1 MKTKYAKSSC
11 CSVKIYRFGK
21 KRRQCS
27 SCKRTWTIRPKKR
40 GRPIVTISQN
50 VLNQIFLEKYTLLL
64 LAKRRPGVGILNFRH
79 RFRQALYCFVS
90 RPSSQKIPSGILTLL
105 ADGLWFNFHNKP
117 WVLYLTALKSS
128 SGKTAIFLDP
138 VLLPGKEGATKWKKV
153 FEAIP
158 REPRERIKA
167 VVVDNLQG
175 MKLIAKREDW
185 ILQLCHFHLILKL
198 QIQRGRKRRAL
209 KGGNIREKI
218 YQTICQALET
228 PNKAHLELLLMRLT
242 RLTKTSCGTPRIK
255 AVVREFLS
263 SIKYYRAYKTHSELN
278 LPTTTN
284 TVEAM
289 CGILRNLLRR
299 NRCASNP
306 KSLLQWTTASIRLRH
321 TLTCNGRYFQ
331 QN

>member
-1 MKTKYAKSSC
+1 MKTKYAKSPC
-11 CSVKIYRFGK
+11 CRTKIYRFGK

-27 SCKRTWTIRPKKR
+27 CCKRTWTIRPKKR
-40 GRPIVTISQN
+40 GRPIERVSPN

-79 RFRQALYCFVS
+79 RFRQELYRFVAH
-90 RPSSQKIPSGILTLL
+90 SSPQKMPSGGLTLL
-105 ADGLWFNFHNKP
+105 ADGLWFHFHKKP
-117 WVLYLTALKSS
+117 WILYLTALKSS

-138 VLLPGKEGATKWKKV
+138 ILLPGKEGATRWKQV

-158 REPRERIKA
+158 MEPRARIRA
-167 VVVDNLQG
+167 IVVDNLQG
-175 MKLIAKREDW
+175 MKLIAKQEGW

-198 QIQRGRKRRAL
+198 QIQRGRERRAL
-209 KGGNIREKI
+209 KGGGVREKI

-228 PNKAHLELLLMRLT
+228 PNEEHLNVLLMRLI
-242 RLTKTSCGTPRIK
+242 RLTQTSCGTPRIK
-255 AVVREFLS
+255 AVVREFLN
-263 SIKYYRAYKTHSELN
+263 SIKYYRAYKTHPELN

-321 TLTCNGRYFQ
+321 TLTCNGKHYQ